1 MLPVGEGDGGILGW
15 PVLREL
21 AECAEA
27 KGLDSIWVAD
37 HLLYQPPEGDAKGM
51 HEAWTLMSALA
62 AVTERVEIAPLVLCA
77 SFRNP
82 GLVANMAATLD
93 LVAGGRLTLGVG
105 AGWHDP
111 EYEAFGFPTDRKV
124 SRFEEWVEILARLL
138 RGERVTFEGRY
149 YSAKDAKLTPAP
161 ERKIPLL
168 VASHQPRMH
177 GLTAKW
183 ADSWNTA
190 WYGLP
195 DDRFRERVDGM
206 DAALAAAGRDPADLE
221 RTVGIITVARR
232 ARRGGPRGVPL
243 VRGGDRR
250 RARRVRAARLRPRD
264 HLPAGP
270 YGRLDRA
277 RRGGGRA
284 QPRMTASTSS
294 RLRSISS

>member
-1 MLPVGEGDGGILGW
+1 MLPVGEDDGGILGW

-149 YSAKDAKLTPAP
+149 YSAKDAKLAPAP
-161 ERKIPLL
+161 DRKIPLL

-221 RTVGIITVARR
+221 RTVGIITVAPDEPDEE
-232 ARRGGPRGVPL
+232 A
-243 VRGGDRR
+243 
-250 RARRVRAARLRPRD
+250 RAAYPSSAEEIAAALAEYARLGFAHAITFPQAATVASIERVAEAVA
-264 HLPAGP
+264 LS
-270 YGRLDRA
+270 
-277 RRGGGRA
+277 RG
-284 QPRMTASTSS
+284 
-294 RLRSISS
+294 

>member
-1 MLPVGEGDGGILGW
+1 LRAVKIGIMLPMHEGDGGIARWSTLS
-15 PVLREL
+15 EL
-21 AECAEA
+21 AQATEA
-27 KGLDSIWVAD
+27 QGLDSVWLAD
-37 HLLYQPPEGDAKGM
+37 HLLYQPPEGEAKGM

-93 LVAGGRLTLGVG
+93 LVANGRLTLGVG

-111 EYEAFGFPTDRKV
+111 EYEAFGFPADRKV
-124 SRFEEWVEILARLL
+124 SRFEEWVEIVARLL
-138 RGERVTFEGRY
+138 RGEQVTFDGTY
-149 YSAKDAKLTPAP
+149 YSTKNAVLVPAP

-195 DDRFRERVDGM
+195 DDRFRERVEGM

-221 RTVGIITVARR
+221 RTVGIIMVDPDEPDEEDRAAYPGTTEEIAAALGEYERLGFAHAIMFPQPATVASVERVAEAVR
-232 ARRGGPRGVPL
+232 LSRG
-243 VRGGDRR
+243 
-250 RARRVRAARLRPRD
+250 
-264 HLPAGP
+264 
-270 YGRLDRA
+270 
-277 RRGGGRA
+277 
-284 QPRMTASTSS
+284 
-294 RLRSISS
+294 

>member
-1 MLPVGEGDGGILGW
+1 MKIGIMLPMHEGDGGIARWSTLS
-15 PVLREL
+15 EL
-21 AECAEA
+21 AQATEA
-27 KGLDSIWVAD
+27 QGLDSVWLAD
-37 HLLYQPPEGDAKGM
+37 HLLYQPPEGEAKGM

-93 LVAGGRLTLGVG
+93 LVANGRLTLGVG

-124 SRFEEWVEILARLL
+124 SRFEEWVEIVARLL
-138 RGERVTFEGRY
+138 HGEQVTFDGTY
-149 YSAKDAKLTPAP
+149 YSTKNAVLVPAP

-195 DDRFRERVDGM
+195 DDRFRERVEGM

-221 RTVGIITVARR
+221 RTVGIIMVDPDEPDEEDRAAYPGTTEEIAAAIGEYERLGFAHAIMFPQPATVASVERV
-232 ARRGGPRGVPL
+232 AEAVQLSRG
-243 VRGGDRR
+243 
-250 RARRVRAARLRPRD
+250 
-264 HLPAGP
+264 
-270 YGRLDRA
+270 
-277 RRGGGRA
+277 
-284 QPRMTASTSS
+284 
-294 RLRSISS
+294 